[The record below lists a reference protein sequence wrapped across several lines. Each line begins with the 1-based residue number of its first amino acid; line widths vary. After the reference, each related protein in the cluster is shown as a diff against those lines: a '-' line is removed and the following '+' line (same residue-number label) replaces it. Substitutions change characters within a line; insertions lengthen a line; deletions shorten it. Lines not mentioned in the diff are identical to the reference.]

1 MSSPAL
7 SKTSMKELFCFRLV
21 RQLKG
26 ISTDLTEF
34 RIIIRLC
41 AARRTNHN
49 KPPLKTNEIKSSET
63 KNVIKHF
70 IGWKYPFGGLT
81 AHSPQGKMIYNGSE
95 QM

>member
-1 MSSPAL
+1 
-7 SKTSMKELFCFRLV
+7 MKELPCFRLV
-21 RQLKG
+21 RQLNG
-26 ISTDLTEF
+26 ISTGLTEF
-34 RIIIRLC
+34 CIFIRLFS
-41 AARRTNHN
+41 APRTNHN